1 MTVVQQGAPFLRWA
15 GSKRWLVHKVV
26 QLAPMGFGRYFE
38 PFLGSGVVFFG
49 LMPRG
54 GSTLADAIP
63 ELIECYRCVQ
73 DNSNRIVDL
82 LERWQVDAA
91 SYYAVRSLVSPD
103 PFERAARFI
112 YLNKTAFNGLY
123 RVNKSGA
130 FNVPFGRPKSSRI
143 TTREELAAAS
153 EALASAELFAQDF
166 DATLASVRKGDLVY
180 LDPPYVAGHRANGF
194 VDYNSKLFRW
204 EDQVRLRETFA
215 RLDALGAYVILSNAN
230 HPSVSELYADYRVTI
245 HNRHSSMAARVAARG
260 ASSEIL
266 VIGETLERSL
276 NG

>member
-1 MTVVQQGAPFLRWA
+1 MAVVQQGAPFLRWA

-26 QLAPMGFGRYFE
+26 QLAPTRYGRYFE

-49 LMPRG
+49 LSPNG
-54 GSTLADAIP
+54 GCTLGDAIP

-73 DNSNRIVDL
+73 DDSSRVVGL
-82 LERWQVDAA
+82 LEKWQVDAA
-91 SYYAVRSLVSPD
+91 SYYEVRSLASND
-103 PFERAARFI
+103 PFERAAKFI

-130 FNVPFGRPKSSRI
+130 FNVPFGRPKNDRI
-143 TTREELAAAS
+143 TTREDLAAAS
-153 EALASAELFAQDF
+153 EALAGAELFAQDF
-166 DATLASVRKGDLVY
+166 DATLANVQKGDLVY

-230 HPSVSELYADYRVTI
+230 HPSVSELYADYRVTA
-245 HNRHSSMAARVAARG
+245 HNRHSSMAASVASRG
-260 ASSEIL
+260 DSSEIL
-266 VIGETLERSL
+266 VIGETLAGSL